1 MRILVTGGTGFIGQ
15 RLCSAL
21 ATRGH
26 ELWVL
31 SRSPWRAAK
40 SLPGS
45 VRVVESL
52 DQVPD
57 DLLLDA
63 IVNLAG
69 ESIAGARWTAKRK
82 QILLD
87 SRVGVTEALYALV
100 QRLKA
105 RPRILVSASAV
116 GFYGNAG
123 NAELTESS
131 SAVRRDFS
139 YLLCE
144 AWEQAARKFSGLGMR
159 VCILRIGV
167 VLSHHGGML
176 KQLLPLYRKG
186 LGVLLGDGSQ
196 WFSWI
201 HLEDLVEL
209 IIRCLDT
216 QSAEGIYNAVAPGPV
231 TFRRFH
237 TGLAST
243 CRRPALLRVPGRPLA
258 MLLGEVSD
266 IMLGGQRVTPARLER
281 EGFRFRYPDIDSALR
296 AEVL

>member
-1 MRILVTGGTGFIGQ
+1 MRILVTGGTGFIGR
-15 RLCSAL
+15 RLSSAL

-31 SRSPWRAAK
+31 SRKPWRAAK
-40 SLPGS
+40 LLPGS
-45 VRVVESL
+45 VRVVEDL
-52 DQVPD
+52 DQIPD
-57 DLLLDA
+57 DLALDA
-63 IVNLAG
+63 IINLAG
-69 ESIAGARWTAKRK
+69 ESIGGGRWTARRK
-82 QILLD
+82 QVLLD
-87 SRVGVTEALYALV
+87 SRVGVTEQLYALV
-100 QRLKA
+100 ERLRE
-105 RPRILVSASAV
+105 RPRILISASAV

-144 AWEQAARKFSGLGMR
+144 AWEQAARKFSSLGMR

-176 KQLLPLYRKG
+176 KTLLPLYRKG

-201 HLEDLVEL
+201 HLEDLIEL

-216 QSAEGIYNAVAPGPV
+216 RSAEGVYNAVAPGPV
-231 TFRRFH
+231 TFRKFH
-237 TGLAST
+237 TALASA

-258 MLLGEVSD
+258 LLLGEVSD
-266 IMLGGQRVTPARLER
+266 LMLGGQRVLSARLER

-296 AEVL
+296 AEVV